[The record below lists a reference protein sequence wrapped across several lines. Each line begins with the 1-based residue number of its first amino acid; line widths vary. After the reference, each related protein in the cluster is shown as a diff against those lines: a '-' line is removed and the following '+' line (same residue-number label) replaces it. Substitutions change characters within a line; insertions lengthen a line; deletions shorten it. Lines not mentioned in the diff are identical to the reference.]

1 MTRCTVLRPVIKAHY
16 SLYCCYAL
24 WSINRPPGCEQ
35 SCLGQYLNQTAANV
49 LIWIFTN
56 FNWGKPRAIKTMN
69 RHKTATHSYLVYWKA
84 RIWPSLLKTTKSS
97 QKSIKTYIL
106 TKQIK
111 KFIEQ
116 NRSTS
121 TYMMSRVHR
130 QPKLLAKS
138 IQQLKTLKFQLLW
151 PCIKS

>member
-1 MTRCTVLRPVIKAHY
+1 MRAKLSWA
-16 SLYCCYAL
+16 AL
-24 WSINRPPGCEQ
+24 QPNRRKRV
-35 SCLGQYLNQTAANV
+35 N
-49 LIWIFTN
+49 FN

-69 RHKTATHSYLVYWKA
+69 RHKTATDSYLVYWKA
-84 RIWPSLLKTTKSS
+84 HIWPSSLKTTKSS
-97 QKSIKTYIL
+97 QKSIKTFIL

-111 KFIEQ
+111 KLIEQ

-151 PCIKS
+151 PCIKSKTKYKMPAYFININNKPFAYNNLQANIFQRPIT